1 MFCLKHAGM
10 QNGERGLGRLLY
22 TGQSPL
28 KKASELE
35 TRKPGGVLIS
45 GWRKWLTQPSF
56 TLSHLRGREN
66 TDYPCLWEEIFVF
79 VL

>member
-10 QNGERGLGRLLY
+10 QHGERGLGRLLY
-22 TGQSPL
+22 TEQSPL
-28 KKASELE
+28 KMAFELE

-56 TLSHLRGREN
+56 TLSHLRGRDN
-66 TDYPCLWEEIFVF
+66 TDSPCLCEEIFVS